1 MAFRVSPCAYSQ
13 HSSMTVQ
20 VRPLPRLTHGTAG
33 AARLNRWNLPARSP
47 FHALA
52 VNDGCSRTGIAY
64 ALIAALKVER
74 VLDAIERI

>member
-20 VRPLPRLTHGTAG
+20 VRRLTHGTAG